1 MDLVPRITN
10 ILTKPKQEW
19 PAIATEATD
28 VATLYKEY
36 IVLLAAVPPICS
48 FIGMTVIGIPVP
60 FFGTVRVGMVS
71 GLTGLIVRY
80 VLSLVAAYIAALIV
94 EKLAPTFQSRGDIV
108 QALKLVAYAST
119 PAWVAGVLGLF
130 PPLVAL
136 SILAGLYGVY
146 LFYLGLPLLMQTP
159 PDKVIPYMIVSA
171 IVIIV
176 LYMVVGAITTAVAGV
191 GLMARS

>member
-1 MDLVPRITN
+1 MDLVPRVTN

-19 PAIATEATD
+19 PVIAAEVTD
-28 VATLYKEY
+28 VVTLYKEY
-36 IVLLAAVPPICS
+36 IVLLAAVPAICS
-48 FIGMTVIGIPVP
+48 FIGMTVIGVPIP
-60 FFGTVRVGMVS
+60 FFGTMRVGVMS
-71 GLTGLIVRY
+71 GLTGLVVRY
-80 VLSLVAAYIAALIV
+80 VLSLASAYVAAIII
-94 EKLAPTFQSRGDIV
+94 EKLAPTFQSQGSTI

-130 PPLVAL
+130 PPLVPL

-176 LYMVVGAITTAVAGV
+176 LYLIVGAITAATAGI
-191 GLMARS
+191 GMMTRF

>member
-19 PAIATEATD
+19 PVIATEATE

-36 IVLLAAVPPICS
+36 IVLLAAVPAICS

-60 FFGTVRVGMVS
+60 FFGTVRVGMAS
-71 GLTGLIVRY
+71 GLTGLVVRY

-146 LFYLGLPLLMQTP
+146 LFYLGLPPLMQTP
-159 PDKVIPYMIVSA
+159 SDKVIPYMIVSA

-191 GLMARS
+191 GMMARF

>member
-1 MDLVPRITN
+1 MDLVPRVTN

-19 PAIATEATD
+19 PVIASEVTD
-28 VATLYKEY
+28 VVTLYKEY
-36 IVLLAAVPPICS
+36 IVLLAAVPAICS
-48 FIGMTVIGIPVP
+48 FIGMTVIGVPVP
-60 FFGTVRVGMVS
+60 FFGTMRVGVAS
-71 GLTGLIVRY
+71 GLTSLIVRY
-80 VLSLVAAYIAALIV
+80 VLSLASVYAAAFII
-94 EKLAPTFQSRGDIV
+94 EKLAPTFQSRGDTI

-136 SILAGLYGVY
+136 GILAGLYGVY
-146 LFYLGLPLLMQTP
+146 LFYLGLPHLMQTP

-176 LYMVVGAITTAVAGV
+176 LYVIVGTITAATAGV
-191 GLMARS
+191 GMMTHF

>member
-1 MDLVPRITN
+1 MDLVPRVTN

-19 PAIATEATD
+19 PVIASEATD
-28 VATLYKEY
+28 VVTLYKEY
-36 IVLLAAVPPICS
+36 IVLLAAVPAICS
-48 FIGMTVIGIPVP
+48 FIGMTVIGVPVP
-60 FFGTVRVGMVS
+60 FFGTMRVGVAS
-71 GLTGLIVRY
+71 GLTSLIVRY
-80 VLSLVAAYIAALIV
+80 VLSLASVYAAAFII
-94 EKLAPTFQSRGDIV
+94 EKLAPTFQSRGDTI

-136 SILAGLYGVY
+136 GILAGLYGVY
-146 LFYLGLPLLMQTP
+146 LFYLGLPHLMQTP

-176 LYMVVGAITTAVAGV
+176 MYVIVGTITAATAGV
-191 GLMARS
+191 GMMTHF

>member
-19 PAIATEATD
+19 PVIATEATD

-36 IVLLAAVPPICS
+36 IVLLAAVPAICS

-60 FFGTVRVGMVS
+60 FFGTVRVGMAS

-146 LFYLGLPLLMQTP
+146 LFYLGLPPLMQTP
-159 PDKVIPYMIVSA
+159 SDKVIPYMIVSA

-191 GLMARS
+191 GMMARF

>member
-19 PAIATEATD
+19 PVIATEATD

-36 IVLLAAVPPICS
+36 IVLLAAVPAICS

-60 FFGTVRVGMVS
+60 FFGTVRVGMAS

-136 SILAGLYGVY
+136 GILAGLYGVY
-146 LFYLGLPLLMQTP
+146 LFYLGLPPLMQTP
-159 PDKVIPYMIVSA
+159 SDKVIPYMIVSA

-176 LYMVVGAITTAVAGV
+176 LYMIVGAITTAVAGV
-191 GLMARS
+191 GMMALF

>member
-1 MDLVPRITN
+1 MDLVPRVTN

-19 PAIATEATD
+19 PVIASEATD
-28 VATLYKEY
+28 AATLYKEY
-36 IVLLAAVPPICS
+36 IVLLAAVPAICS
-48 FIGMTVIGIPVP
+48 FIGMTVIGVPVP
-60 FFGTVRVGMVS
+60 FFGTMRVGVAS

-80 VLSLVAAYIAALIV
+80 VLSLASVYAAAFII
-94 EKLAPTFQSRGDIV
+94 EKLAPTFQSRGDTI

-136 SILAGLYGVY
+136 GILAGLYGVY
-146 LFYLGLPLLMQTP
+146 LFYLGLPHLMHTP

-176 LYMVVGAITTAVAGV
+176 MYVIVGAITAATAGV
-191 GLMARS
+191 GMMTHF

>member
-19 PAIATEATD
+19 PVIATEATD

-36 IVLLAAVPPICS
+36 IVLLAAVPAICS

-60 FFGTVRVGMVS
+60 FFGTVRVGMAS

-94 EKLAPTFQSRGDIV
+94 GKLAPTFQSRGDIV

-136 SILAGLYGVY
+136 GILAGLYGVY
-146 LFYLGLPLLMQTP
+146 LFYLGLPPLMQTP
-159 PDKVIPYMIVSA
+159 SDKVLPYMIVSA

-191 GLMARS
+191 GMMARF